1 MKVTVEIPD
10 AILRRAKSEAAAR
23 GISLREFVAL
33 AINDKLGKSDRL
45 NEKPWLK
52 VVGKLKHLRRETA
65 RVDRVIENETERIDP
80 EVWD

>member
-33 AINDKLGKSDRL
+33 AINDKLEKSDRL